1 MASFFERN
9 HGNSV
14 LKQQQQTASLECYVC
29 FLKAITSS
37 CKSEYLSSKKSS
49 GQTNKCF
56 WYSFHFLGSS
66 TNPPFFLILNPGTRS
81 FSENAK
87 GSQSQSTTS
96 PLWASHHGKY
106 ERKAILTGN
115 WKDPQRNT
123 HYAETFSPPLKTEL
137 TVTLINQ
144 WHLLQLAHCAQLC
157 SNQSHSGWMSTFQAG
172 RGTAARALSAV
183 IYWRHLGK
191 GSLIH
196 LYNMLA
202 FQVLVIKH
210 QRELGGSFTPVT
222 SETE

>member
-1 MASFFERN
+1 MLLIFLSFPRQQHKSPFFPHFEPR
-9 HGNSV
+9 HTQFFWKCQRVPKS
-14 LKQQQQTASLECYVC
+14 EHY
-29 FLKAITSS
+29 ITS
-37 CKSEYLSSKKSS
+37 LSITSWKIWKKGYFDWKLKGPSKKHPL
-49 GQTNKCF
+49 C
-56 WYSFHFLGSS
+56 WD
-66 TNPPFFLILNPGTRS
+66 FF
-81 FSENAK
+81 F
-87 GSQSQSTTS
+87 
-96 PLWASHHGKY
+96 
-106 ERKAILTGN
+106 
-115 WKDPQRNT
+115 
-123 HYAETFSPPLKTEL
+123 PLKTEL

>member
-66 TNPPFFLILNPGTRS
+66 TNPPSFLILNPGTRS

-87 GSQSQSTTS
+87 GSQSPSTTS

-123 HYAETFSPPLKTEL
+123 HYAETFSPPIKNRADRYTHKPMAPFTVGPLCPTVFKSKSLWLNEHIPGRTWDCSEGSQCCNILKT
-137 TVTLINQ
+137 
-144 WHLLQLAHCAQLC
+144 
-157 SNQSHSGWMSTFQAG
+157 F
-172 RGTAARALSAV
+172 R
-183 IYWRHLGK
+183 
-191 GSLIH
+191 
-196 LYNMLA
+196 
-202 FQVLVIKH
+202 
-210 QRELGGSFTPVT
+210 
-222 SETE
+222 